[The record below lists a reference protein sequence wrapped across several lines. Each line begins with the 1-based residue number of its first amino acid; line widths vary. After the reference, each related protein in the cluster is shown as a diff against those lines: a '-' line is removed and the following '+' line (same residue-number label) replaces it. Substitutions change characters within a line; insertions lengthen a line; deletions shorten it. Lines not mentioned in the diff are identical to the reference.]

1 MSCVVAITDCKK
13 VYMAAESAATSMEGD
28 RRLIVP
34 SKIIKNGPYLFGYSG
49 SVRTGQLLEP
59 HFFKPPKN
67 VLDIPDALM
76 ELLEAKKSLSFSE
89 TQTALLQCN
98 IIVGY
103 KSKIYEILS
112 DFQLNEPA
120 IEYVAVGSGAC
131 YAFGS
136 LSTTSSLQIKDINQ
150 RLTLALDSAC
160 LFSADCK
167 GPYNYAST

>member
-1 MSCVVAITDCKK
+1 MSCVVAITDGKK

-34 SKIIKNGPYLFGYSG
+34 SKIIKNGPYLIGYSG
-49 SVRTGQLLEP
+49 SVRTGQLLDP
-59 HFFKPPKN
+59 HFFKPPRN
-67 VLDIPDALM
+67 ILDMPDAML
-76 ELLEAKKSLSFSE
+76 ELLEAKKSLSYSE

-98 IIVGY
+98 IIIGY
-103 KSKIYEILS
+103 KNKIYEILA

-120 IEYVAVGSGAC
+120 VEYVAVGSGAC

-136 LSTTSSLQIKDINQ
+136 LSTTSSLQIVDIKH
-150 RLTLALDSAC
+150 RLTMALDSAC

-167 GPYNYAST
+167 GPYNYEST